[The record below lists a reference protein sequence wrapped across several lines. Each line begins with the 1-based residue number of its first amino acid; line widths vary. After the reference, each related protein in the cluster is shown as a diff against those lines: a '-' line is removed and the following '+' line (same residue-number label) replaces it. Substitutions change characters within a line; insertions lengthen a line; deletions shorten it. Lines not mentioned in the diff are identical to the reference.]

1 MRKLTYVGNILS
13 ALPSLLIVPLVPFI
27 FILID
32 GEGKIP
38 GYFHEYSLRA
48 LMVAYPLILLIC
60 FFGTLRLLKT
70 NRERTAAWISFI
82 PLSVFGLLIAVYV
95 YGGVVLR

>member
-13 ALPSLLIVPLVPFI
+13 ALPSLLVVPLVPFI

-38 GYFHEYSLRA
+38 GFFHEYSLRT
-48 LMVAYPLILLIC
+48 LMVAYPLILLAC
-60 FFGTLRLLKT
+60 FFSTLRLLKT
-70 NRERTAAWISFI
+70 NKERLAAWISFI
-82 PLSVFGLLIAVYV
+82 PLGVFGLLVAVYV

>member
-13 ALPSLLIVPLVPFI
+13 TLPSLLVVPLVPFI

-32 GEGKIP
+32 GEGRIP

-48 LMVAYPLILLIC
+48 LMVAYPLILIAC
-60 FFGTLRLLKT
+60 FFTTLRLLRA
-70 NRERTAAWISFI
+70 NRERTAAWVSFF
-82 PLSVFGLLIAVYV
+82 PLCVFALLVLVFV

>member
-1 MRKLTYVGNILS
+1 MRKLTYAGNILS

-38 GYFHEYSLRA
+38 GYFHEYTLRF
-48 LMVAYPLILLIC
+48 LMVAYPLILIAC
-60 FFGTLRLLKT
+60 FFTTLKLLRA
-70 NRERTAAWISFI
+70 NQDRIAAWVSFI
-82 PLSVFGLLIAVYV
+82 PLCVFVLMFLVFI
-95 YGGVVLR
+95 YGGIDLR